1 MPSLKEMLKDLTYK
15 LTKPPIELTPE
26 QIKMKTVAEA
36 AKLASEKA
44 AKEKGR

>member
-1 MPSLKEMLKDLTYK
+1 MPSLKELLKDLTYK

-26 QIKMKTVAEA
+26 QIKMQAVAEA
-36 AKLASEKA
+36 AKAASEKA

>member
-1 MPSLKEMLKDLTYK
+1 MASLKQLLTDLTYK

-26 QIKMKTVAEA
+26 QIKMQTVAEA
-36 AKLASEKA
+36 AKAASEKA